1 MNKMKNPMNEI
12 LVRMPVALLMAYG
25 TISFVLL
32 DPNVAAW
39 PAGVRVFFMCA
50 TAYLG
55 FMACLLK
62 SFAGYAGF
70 FLSVFIVAWLVI
82 SFFVFD
88 LNVRNWNVGL
98 RFGCIWGAETLACIL
113 STPLFK
119 KDEKRVFASSMDGI
133 LYFFFPRFMCLC
145 VGILTTLVLGE

>member
-1 MNKMKNPMNEI
+1 MNKMKNAMNEI
-12 LVRMPVALLMAYG
+12 LVRMPAALLMAYG

-39 PAGVRVFFMCA
+39 PAGVRVFF
-50 TAYLG
+50 
-55 FMACLLK
+55 
-62 SFAGYAGF
+62 
-70 FLSVFIVAWLVI
+70 IVAWLLI

>member
-1 MNKMKNPMNEI
+1 MNKMKNAMNEI
-12 LVRMPVALLMAYG
+12 LVRMPAALLMAYG

-70 FLSVFIVAWLVI
+70 FLSVFIVA
-82 SFFVFD
+82 
-88 LNVRNWNVGL
+88 
-98 RFGCIWGAETLACIL
+98 CIWGAETLACIL

-119 KDEKRVFASSMDGI
+119 KDEKRVFTSSMDGI